1 MATTKTYHAIAN
13 SFTVMDIAEPVIRAK
28 ASDTVEDVWERLS
41 EVAPNI
47 WFCMI
52 RRGHQIVGYQS
63 LDDQYVSEANVGDIA
78 HPITPD
84 QIVPA
89 STAILATLPLFKQ
102 YWFFFVLD
110 KNAITHVVSFLDL
123 EKLPMKMCL
132 FALFMELEAIMLN
145 ILSANAVVYLQHL
158 SKSRLAQLRSLARA
172 KYGEEPGSWSPDS
185 LQRELDRR
193 LLQSTSFTDK
203 NNMFQLDPTL
213 LNLLPFRNKV
223 EVQEF
228 FALLQKM
235 RNQVAH
241 SDSILSVIDN
251 PKDLNKF
258 IAKLN
263 QVILKLA

>member
-28 ASDTVEDVWERLS
+28 ASDNVKDVFERIG
-41 EVAPNI
+41 EVAPKTSLAV
-47 WFCMI
+47 I
-52 RRGHQIVGYQS
+52 RRGRQIVGYQG
-63 LDDQYVSEANVGDIA
+63 LDDDYDSGPNAGDIA

-89 STAILATLPLFKQ
+89 STSILATLPLFKQ
-102 YWFFFVLD
+102 YWYFFVLD
-110 KNAITHVVSFLDL
+110 KNTITHVVSFLDL
-123 EKLPMKMCL
+123 EKLPMKLCL

-145 ILSANAVVYLQHL
+145 ILSDNAVVYLQHL
-158 SKSRLAQLRSLARA
+158 SKSRLAQLRSLARV
-172 KYGEEPGSWSPDS
+172 KYGEEPSSWPPTY
-185 LQRELDRR
+185 LQLEQDRR
-193 LLQSTSFTDK
+193 LLLSTSFSDK
-203 NNMFQLDPTL
+203 INMFQLDPTL

-223 EVQEF
+223 EAQEF

-241 SDSILSVIDN
+241 SNSILSVIDN